1 VDEPCCY
8 RCTLGTVKDRL
19 RAHFGDA
26 ARMWQAVHAM
36 VTALGLAKG
45 RPVSIAEATMAV
57 ARAYCALHLDAD
69 EEEAC
74 GALTDWQEQDS

>member
-1 VDEPCCY
+1 
-8 RCTLGTVKDRL
+8 
-19 RAHFGDA
+19 
-26 ARMWQAVHAM
+26 
-36 VTALGLAKG
+36 
-45 RPVSIAEATMAV
+45 MAV